1 MEPTAIAATAAV
13 VSAAAAW
20 GALASSAHRAKKDW
34 QRDTTL
40 RSAVH
45 VLQLCQRRHN
55 REHELFDDKELTVD
69 EVDVAYSELHA
80 ITDEVERE
88 LISVRLIADRN
99 VVDAMDA
106 VYNLMIELDFHV
118 TDFRRDLWRL
128 SKPSPLAPIEETPRR
143 PYVGAMF
150 CLSSLLNGTTVDRR
164 LSDAVDVYVTSWWQR
179 MDRRARAWQAKL
191 LLG

>member
-13 VSAAAAW
+13 VPAAAAW

-55 REHELFDDKELTVD
+55 REHELFDDKELTVG

-106 VYNLMIELDFHV
+106 VYNLMVELDFHV
-118 TDFRRDLWRL
+118 TDFRLDLWRL
-128 SKPSPLAPIEETPRR
+128 SKPSPGAVKAPSMKWPKRS
-143 PYVGAMF
+143 P
-150 CLSSLLNGTTVDRR
+150 
-164 LSDAVDVYVTSWWQR
+164 
-179 MDRRARAWQAKL
+179 
-191 LLG
+191 

>member
-13 VSAAAAW
+13 ISAAAAW

-55 REHELFDDKELTVD
+55 REHEVFDDKELTVG

-99 VVDAMDA
+99 
-106 VYNLMIELDFHV
+106 
-118 TDFRRDLWRL
+118 
-128 SKPSPLAPIEETPRR
+128 
-143 PYVGAMF
+143 
-150 CLSSLLNGTTVDRR
+150 
-164 LSDAVDVYVTSWWQR
+164 AVDVYVTSWWQR